1 MPVTRDQIAAE
12 APDVLVAIQQEGA
25 SAERARIQA
34 IEAQAI
40 PGHDALIATLKF
52 DGKSTAGDAAMA
64 LLAAEK
70 QTRNA
75 AAKALA
81 SDAPQPL
88 ALTPAPAVDDKPQ
101 SRADLDTAAKAYMAS
116 HPGTD
121 YVAAFKQV
129 QGA

>member
-1 MPVTRDQIAAE
+1 
-12 APDVLVAIQQEGA
+12 
-25 SAERARIQA
+25 
-34 IEAQAI
+34 
-40 PGHDALIATLKF
+40 
-52 DGKSTAGDAAMA
+52 MA

-101 SRADLDTAAKAYMAS
+101 SRADLDTAAKAYMAA